1 MWTGLSLNAMGRE
14 PEDRVD
20 RADIECHGTREWI
33 TRRPAVWTGL
43 SLNAMGREPEDRVD
57 RAELECHGEGA
68 RGPCGQG

>member
-20 RADIECHGTREWI
+20 RAE
-33 TRRPAVWTGL
+33 
-43 SLNAMGREPEDRVD
+43 NAMGREPEDRVD